1 MARGGALIYAVVLTV
16 NQVVAEEQAQIFL
29 FQKALSELSGP
40 AVLVHSHQ
48 LAQGINNEPI
58 H

>member
-1 MARGGALIYAVVLTV
+1 MVAVEDGKIAFTEL
-16 NQVVAEEQAQIFL
+16 QPVVA
-29 FQKALSELSGP
+29 KVLSVLSGP
-40 AVLVHSHQ
+40 VTLVHSHQ